1 LRGAATLI
9 AAVLAVTAT
18 LAAAPHA
25 RAETDRLASDE
36 PEAWAMFYFTSV
48 TLFSGLGAPRA
59 REPWSA
65 ELGLELGNIPTLN
78 ETERTVGFSGTKTEN
93 LNNSPI
99 FARPILTIGLPWQF
113 ALSLAYVPPIRVFS
127 VKPHLFALALERPL
141 VERGPFRVGA
151 RLHGGM
157 GKTEGP
163 FTCPGYVLDAE
174 PGSEGNLFGCNEKS
188 DDRAI
193 QNYVGI
199 ELGSAWR
206 FDSFGGL
213 EPYLTLGANYLDT
226 EFHVRATTFGEQDRT
241 KEGADTW
248 TFSLGTG
255 IEYPVTE
262 SIDVSIG
269 IFYTPLSV
277 KRPPRTTDESDS
289 LVNFRATVT
298 CQLW

>member
-1 LRGAATLI
+1 MRGVAALF
-9 AAVLAVTAT
+9 AAALVVITT
-18 LAAAPHA
+18 LASVPPALAD
-25 RAETDRLASDE
+25 TDRLASDE

-48 TLFSGLGAPRA
+48 TIFSGLGAPRA

-65 ELGLELGNIPTLN
+65 ELGLELGNIPWLN
-78 ETERTVGFSGTKTEN
+78 TTERTVGFEGAKTEN

-141 VERGPFRVGA
+141 VERGPFRLGA
-151 RLHGGM
+151 RLHGQV

-163 FTCPGYVLDAE
+163 FTCPGYVLDEE
-174 PGSEGNLFGCNEKS
+174 PGSEGNPYGCNDKS

-193 QNYVGI
+193 QNYVGV

-206 FDSFGGL
+206 FDNLGGL
-213 EPYLTLGANYLDT
+213 EPYLTLGANWLDT
-226 EFHVRATTFGEQDRT
+226 GFHVRATTFGDKDRT
-241 KEGADTW
+241 KQGADTW

-255 IEYPVTE
+255 VEYPVTE
-262 SIDVSIG
+262 NIDVSIG
-269 IFYTPLSV
+269 VFYTPLWV
-277 KRPPRTTDESDS
+277 RRPPRTYEERDS
-289 LVNFRATVT
+289 LVNFRATLT
-298 CQLW
+298 YQLW

>member
-1 LRGAATLI
+1 LRAGAAMLAATLVVAVSAGHAGAAT
-9 AAVLAVTAT
+9 
-18 LAAAPHA
+18 
-25 RAETDRLASDE
+25 DRLDSQE

-48 TLFSGLGAPRA
+48 SIFSGLGAPRE

-65 ELGLELGNIPTLN
+65 EIGLELGNVPWLN
-78 ETERTVGFSGTKTEN
+78 ETERTVGFSGFKTEN

-99 FARPILTIGLPWQF
+99 FARPILTIGLPWK
-113 ALSLAYVPPIRVFS
+113 LSLALAYVPPIRVFS
-127 VKPHLFALALERPL
+127 VKPHLFAVALERPI
-141 VERGPFRVGA
+141 VEHGPFRLGA
-151 RLHGGM
+151 RLHGQV

-163 FTCPGYVLDAE
+163 FTCPGYVLDSE
-174 PGSEGNLFGCNEKS
+174 PGSEGNAFGCNGKS

-193 QNYVGI
+193 QNYVGV
-199 ELGSAWR
+199 ELGSSWR
-206 FDSFGGL
+206 FEKLGGL

-226 EFHVRATTFGEQDRT
+226 EFHVRATTFGELDRT

-255 IEYPVTE
+255 VEYPVTE
-262 SIDVSIG
+262 SIGVSIG
-269 IFYTPLSV
+269 IFYVPLSV
-277 KRPPRTTDESDS
+277 RRPPRTIDESES